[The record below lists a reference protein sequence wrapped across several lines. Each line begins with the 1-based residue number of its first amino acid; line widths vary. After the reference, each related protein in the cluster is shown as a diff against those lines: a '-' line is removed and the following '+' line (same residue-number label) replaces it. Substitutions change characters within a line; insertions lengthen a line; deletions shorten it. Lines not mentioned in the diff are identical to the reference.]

1 MKSFYKN
8 QQHKVNIMS
17 KKITLDEA
25 QIAQV
30 EALSAYLPINR
41 IADYFGFS
49 EKTFHEIKKRQP
61 EVLTAYNRG
70 VAKACSFVGSM
81 LMGFIRE
88 KENTASKLQAIT
100 FYLKTKAGW
109 GSENKNDNESVCLT
123 FSGEQTPAE
132 ILNIGFNALQ
142 EGKIDFAQM
151 QQIGSLALTKMN
163 IESRTQEDKAVS
175 REMEIEEAKA
185 FAKELEEAIE
195 NLDFFEKNTK
205 SSQEYEEFLKY
216 KGKLVKGDNV
226 QSQRN

>member
-1 MKSFYKN
+1 
-8 QQHKVNIMS
+8 MS
-17 KKITLDEA
+17 KKIILDEA

-30 EALSAYLPINR
+30 EALSAYLPIDK
-41 IADYFGFS
+41 IAGYFGFTES
-49 EKTFHEIKKRQP
+49 TFHEIKKRQP
-61 EVLTAYNRG
+61 EVLIAYNKG

-88 KENTASKLQAIT
+88 KENTPSKLQAIT

-109 GSENKNDNESVCLT
+109 GSENKNDNEPVCLT

-175 REMEIEEAKA
+175 EQMSIDEAKA
-185 FAKELEEAIE
+185 FAKQLEEAIK
-195 NLDFFEKNTK
+195 NLDILTANNIKLETMN
-205 SSQEYEEFLKY
+205 
-216 KGKLVKGDNV
+216 KGGNA
-226 QSQRN
+226 

>member
-1 MKSFYKN
+1 MR
-8 QQHKVNIMS
+8 
-17 KKITLDEA
+17 KKIKLDEA

-30 EALSAYLPINR
+30 EALAAYLPINR
-41 IADYFGFS
+41 IAGYFGFS
-49 EKTFHEIKKRQP
+49 ETTFHEIKKRQP
-61 EVLTAYNRG
+61 EVSEAYNRG

-88 KENTASKLQAIT
+88 KENTPSKLQAIT

-109 GSENKNDNESVCLT
+109 GSENKNDNEPVCLT

-175 REMEIEEAKA
+175 EQMSIDEAKA
-185 FAKELEEAIE
+185 FAIELDQTLQK
-195 NLDFFEKNTK
+195 LDLLEKNMK
-205 SSQEYEEFLKY
+205 K
-216 KGKLVKGDNV
+216 
-226 QSQRN
+226 

>member
-1 MKSFYKN
+1 
-8 QQHKVNIMS
+8 MS
-17 KKITLDEA
+17 KKIILDEA

-30 EALSAYLPINR
+30 EALSAYLPIDK
-41 IADYFGFS
+41 IAGYFGFTES
-49 EKTFHEIKKRQP
+49 TFHEIKKRQP
-61 EVLTAYNRG
+61 EVLIAYNKG

-88 KENTASKLQAIT
+88 KENTPSKLQAIT

-109 GSENKNDNESVCLT
+109 GSENKNDNEPVCLT

-175 REMEIEEAKA
+175 KQMSIEETRA
-185 FAKELEEAIE
+185 FAKELDQTLQKLGLLEQHI
-195 NLDFFEKNTK
+195 N
-205 SSQEYEEFLKY
+205 
-216 KGKLVKGDNV
+216 KGGNA
-226 QSQRN
+226 

>member
-1 MKSFYKN
+1 
-8 QQHKVNIMS
+8 MS

-30 EALSAYLPINR
+30 EALAAYLPINR
-41 IADYFGFS
+41 IAGYFGFS
-49 EKTFHEIKKRQP
+49 ETTFHGIKKRQP
-61 EVLTAYNRG
+61 EVLEAYNRG

-109 GSENKNDNESVCLT
+109 GSENKNDNEPVCLT
-123 FSGEQTPAE
+123 FSGQQTPAE

-151 QQIGSLALTKMN
+151 QQIGNLAITKMN
-163 IESRTQEDKAVS
+163 IESRTQADKAVS
-175 REMEIEEAKA
+175 EQISIDEAKA
-185 FAKELEEAIE
+185 FAIELDQTLQK
-195 NLDFFEKNTK
+195 LDLLEQHIN
-205 SSQEYEEFLKY
+205 
-216 KGKLVKGDNV
+216 KGGNA
-226 QSQRN
+226 

>member
-1 MKSFYKN
+1 
-8 QQHKVNIMS
+8 MS
-17 KKITLDEA
+17 KKIILDEA

-30 EALSAYLPINR
+30 EALSAYLPIDK
-41 IADYFGFS
+41 IAGYFGFTES
-49 EKTFHEIKKRQP
+49 TFHEIKKRQP
-61 EVLTAYNRG
+61 EVLIAYNKG

-88 KENTASKLQAIT
+88 KDNTPSKLQAIT

-109 GSENKNDNESVCLT
+109 GSENKNDNEPVCLT

-175 REMEIEEAKA
+175 EQMSIDEAKA
-185 FAKELEEAIE
+185 FAKQLEEAIK
-195 NLDFFEKNTK
+195 NLDILTANNIKLETMN
-205 SSQEYEEFLKY
+205 
-216 KGKLVKGDNV
+216 KGGNA
-226 QSQRN
+226 

>member
-1 MKSFYKN
+1 MR
-8 QQHKVNIMS
+8 
-17 KKITLDEA
+17 KKIKLDEA

-30 EALSAYLPINR
+30 EALAAYLPINR
-41 IADYFGFS
+41 IAGYFGFS
-49 EKTFHEIKKRQP
+49 ETTFHEIKKRQP
-61 EVLTAYNRG
+61 EVSEAYNRG

-88 KENTASKLQAIT
+88 KENTPSKLQAIT
-100 FYLKTKAGW
+100 FYLKTRAGW

-175 REMEIEEAKA
+175 EQMSIDEAKA
-185 FAKELEEAIE
+185 FAIELDQTLQK
-195 NLDFFEKNTK
+195 LDLLEKNMK
-205 SSQEYEEFLKY
+205 K
-216 KGKLVKGDNV
+216 
-226 QSQRN
+226 

>member
-1 MKSFYKN
+1 
-8 QQHKVNIMS
+8 MS

-70 VAKACSFVGSM
+70 VAKACSYVGSM

-132 ILNIGFNALQ
+132 ILNIGFKALQ

-151 QQIGSLALTKMN
+151 QQIGNLAITKMN
-163 IESRTQEDKAVS
+163 IESRTQADKAVS
-175 REMEIEEAKA
+175 EQISIDEAKA
-185 FAKELEEAIE
+185 FAIELDQTLQK
-195 NLDFFEKNTK
+195 LDLLEQHIN
-205 SSQEYEEFLKY
+205 
-216 KGKLVKGDNV
+216 KGGNA
-226 QSQRN
+226 

>member
-1 MKSFYKN
+1 
-8 QQHKVNIMS
+8 MS

-30 EALSAYLPINR
+30 EALAAYLSIDK

-49 EKTFHEIKKRQP
+49 ERAFYDIRKRQP
-61 EVLTAYNRG
+61 EVLAAYNRG
-70 VAKACSFVGSM
+70 VAKACSYVGSM

-132 ILNIGFNALQ
+132 ILNIGFKALQ

-151 QQIGSLALTKMN
+151 QQIGNLAITKMN
-163 IESRTQEDKAVS
+163 IESRTQVDKAVS
-175 REMEIEEAKA
+175 EQISIEEAKA
-185 FAKELEEAIE
+185 FAVELDQTLQK
-195 NLDFFEKNTK
+195 LDLLEQHIN
-205 SSQEYEEFLKY
+205 
-216 KGKLVKGDNV
+216 KGGNA
-226 QSQRN
+226 

>member
-1 MKSFYKN
+1 
-8 QQHKVNIMS
+8 MS

-70 VAKACSFVGSM
+70 VAKACSYVGSM

-100 FYLKTKAGW
+100 FYLRTKGGW
-109 GSENKNDNESVCLT
+109 GSENKNDNEPVCLT

-132 ILNIGFNALQ
+132 ILNIGFKALQ

-151 QQIGSLALTKMN
+151 QQIGNLAITKMN
-163 IESRTQEDKAVS
+163 IESRNQADKAVS
-175 REMEIEEAKA
+175 EQISIEEAKA
-185 FAKELEEAIE
+185 FAVELDQTLQK
-195 NLDFFEKNTK
+195 LDLLEQHIN
-205 SSQEYEEFLKY
+205 
-216 KGKLVKGDNV
+216 KGGNA
-226 QSQRN
+226 

>member
-1 MKSFYKN
+1 
-8 QQHKVNIMS
+8 MS
-17 KKITLDEA
+17 KKIILDEA

-30 EALSAYLPINR
+30 EALSAYLPIDK
-41 IADYFGFS
+41 IAGYFGFTES
-49 EKTFHEIKKRQP
+49 TFHEIKKRQP
-61 EVLTAYNRG
+61 EVLIAYNKG

-88 KENTASKLQAIT
+88 KENTPSKLQAIT

-109 GSENKNDNESVCLT
+109 GSENKNDNEPVCLT

-175 REMEIEEAKA
+175 EQMSIEEAKA
-185 FAKELEEAIE
+185 FAIELDQTLQK
-195 NLDFFEKNTK
+195 LDLLEQHIN
-205 SSQEYEEFLKY
+205 
-216 KGKLVKGDNV
+216 KGGNA
-226 QSQRN
+226 

>member
-1 MKSFYKN
+1 
-8 QQHKVNIMS
+8 MS

-70 VAKACSFVGSM
+70 VAKACSYVGSM

-132 ILNIGFNALQ
+132 ILNIGFKALQ

-151 QQIGSLALTKMN
+151 QQIGNLAITKMN
-163 IESRTQEDKAVS
+163 IESRTQADKAVS
-175 REMEIEEAKA
+175 EQISIEEAKA
-185 FAKELEEAIE
+185 FAVELDQTLQK
-195 NLDFFEKNTK
+195 LDLLEQHIN
-205 SSQEYEEFLKY
+205 
-216 KGKLVKGDNV
+216 KGGNA
-226 QSQRN
+226 

>member
-1 MKSFYKN
+1 
-8 QQHKVNIMS
+8 MS

-70 VAKACSFVGSM
+70 VAKACSYVGSM

-100 FYLKTKAGW
+100 FYLKTKASW
-109 GSENKNDNESVCLT
+109 GSENKNDNEPVCLT

-132 ILNIGFNALQ
+132 ILNIGFKALQ

-151 QQIGSLALTKMN
+151 QQIGNLAITKMN
-163 IESRTQEDKAVS
+163 IESRTQADKAVS
-175 REMEIEEAKA
+175 EQISIDEAKA
-185 FAKELEEAIE
+185 FAIELDQTLQK
-195 NLDFFEKNTK
+195 LDMLEQHIN
-205 SSQEYEEFLKY
+205 
-216 KGKLVKGDNV
+216 KGGNA
-226 QSQRN
+226 

>member
-1 MKSFYKN
+1 
-8 QQHKVNIMS
+8 MS
-17 KKITLDEA
+17 KKIILDEA

-30 EALSAYLPINR
+30 EALSAYLPIDK
-41 IADYFGFS
+41 IAGYFGFTES
-49 EKTFHEIKKRQP
+49 TFHEIKKRQP
-61 EVLTAYNRG
+61 EVLIAYNKG

-88 KENTASKLQAIT
+88 KENTPSKLQAIT
-100 FYLKTKAGW
+100 FYLKTRAGW

-142 EGKIDFAQM
+142 EGKINFAQM

-175 REMEIEEAKA
+175 EQMSIDEAKA
-185 FAKELEEAIE
+185 FAKQLEEAIK
-195 NLDFFEKNTK
+195 NLDILTANNIKLETMN
-205 SSQEYEEFLKY
+205 
-216 KGKLVKGDNV
+216 KGGNA
-226 QSQRN
+226 

>member
-1 MKSFYKN
+1 
-8 QQHKVNIMS
+8 MS

-70 VAKACSFVGSM
+70 VAKACSYVGSM

-100 FYLKTKAGW
+100 FYLKTKASW

-132 ILNIGFNALQ
+132 ILNIGFKALQ

-151 QQIGSLALTKMN
+151 QQIGNLAITKMN
-163 IESRTQEDKAVS
+163 IESRTQADKAVS
-175 REMEIEEAKA
+175 EQISIDEAKA
-185 FAKELEEAIE
+185 FAIELDQTLQK
-195 NLDFFEKNTK
+195 LDMLEQHIN
-205 SSQEYEEFLKY
+205 
-216 KGKLVKGDNV
+216 KGGNA
-226 QSQRN
+226 